1 MNLAW
6 PWMLVLLPLP
16 WIVRRWLPPTD
27 TGVPLRVPAL
37 AEFTLSTDTG
47 NSGNTAPLPRARHGI
62 DLRIAAC
69 VWLLLILAAA
79 RPQGFGDPRPLPVS
93 GRDLMIALDVS
104 ASMATRDLS
113 LDGQPVERLR
123 AARELARD
131 FVQRRGGDRIG
142 LIVFG
147 SQAYLHTPLT
157 YDLQAVQSALADTG
171 VGLAGRETAL
181 GDAIALAARRLR
193 EFNDSSRVLVLLTDG
208 ANTAGT
214 LNPAQA
220 SWIARREGLRIHA
233 VGIGAARMPIATGN
247 DVREIN
253 PSVDLDES
261 ALREIA
267 TRTGGTY
274 RRATD
279 SDALAAFY
287 RLIDELEPTDRGSA
301 VMRPTREL
309 YPWPLG
315 LTLLLSALLVLR
327 RIRRSNARPST

>member
-1 MNLAW
+1 MTLAW

-16 WIVRRWLPPTD
+16 WFVRRWLPPTD
-27 TGVPLRVPAL
+27 TGTTLYVPAL
-37 AEFTLSTDTG
+37 ADFALASDTG
-47 NSGNTAPLPRARHGI
+47 PASAAPPRRIRPRG

-79 RPQGFGDPRPLPVS
+79 RPQGFGDPQQLPVS

-104 ASMATRDLS
+104 ASMATRDLR
-113 LDGQPVERLR
+113 LDGQAVERLH

-131 FVQRRGGDRIG
+131 FLQRRDGDRIG

-157 YDLQAVQSALADTG
+157 FDLQAVQTALADTG

-181 GDAIALAARRLR
+181 GDAIALATRRLR
-193 EFNDSSRVLVLLTDG
+193 EFGDSSRVLLLLTDG

-214 LNPAQA
+214 LTPVQA
-220 SWIARREGLRIHA
+220 GWIARREGLRIHA
-233 VGIGAARMPIATGN
+233 VGIGAERTPIVTGQG
-247 DVREIN
+247 DRESN
-253 PSVDLDES
+253 RSADLDEDT
-261 ALREIA
+261 LREIA
-267 TRTGGTY
+267 AQTGGTY

-287 RLIDELEPTDRGSA
+287 RLVDDLEPTDQGRA
-301 VMRPTREL
+301 VVRPAREL
-309 YPWPLG
+309 YPWPLA
-315 LTLLLSALLVLR
+315 LALILSTVPALR
-327 RIRRSNARPST
+327 RIRRGAARPSA